1 MTTTM
6 RTNPAANPGTSTRT
20 RRTRRTAGAV
30 AAAAACLTLAT
41 ALPATATPPR
51 DHDAHLRQV
60 LQQDADALLAQGTP
74 GVLAELDR
82 AGRRDVTVRAGYGD
96 VAAQTP
102 VPEDARFR
110 IASVTKPFVAATLLQ
125 LVGEGRLSLEDTV
138 EQHLPGLVQGGG
150 NDGNLVTVRQ
160 LLQHTSG
167 LPEYLLAMPQLFSEE
182 GFQQHRFD
190 EVSQRQAVALAMTQ
204 APTFAP
210 GTSWNYSNTN
220 YVLAGMVIEQVTGNT
235 WQHEVRERIVRPLG
249 LRHTTLPGSSSEIP
263 GPHAVGYERFPGE
276 GATPEDPR
284 YGEAVDATELNPSW
298 AGAAGEIISTTDDVN
313 EFLQAL
319 AGGRV
324 LRPAQWVEMTATVA
338 ASEDFRTNWPG
349 ARYGLG
355 IMWVPNSCGGM
366 WSHGGDIQ
374 GFMTR
379 NGVTPDGR
387 RSVVVSFNT
396 DSPVPQPGAQVPAG
410 DLATQL
416 IDDALCR

>member
-1 MTTTM
+1 MAGVPSVLAMTTT
-6 RTNPAANPGTSTRT
+6 RTTTRT
-20 RRTRRTAGAV
+20 RRTVAAVAV
-30 AAAAACLTLAT
+30 AAACATLTT
-41 ALPATATPPR
+41 ALPAAAAPPR

-60 LQQDADALLAQGTP
+60 LQRDADALLELGAP

-82 AGRRDVTVRAGYGD
+82 DGHRDVTVRAGYGD

-102 VPEDARFR
+102 VPWNARFR
-110 IASVTKPFVAATLLQ
+110 IASVTKPFVAATVLQ
-125 LVGEGRLSLEDTV
+125 LVGEGRLSLDDTV
-138 EQHLPGLVQGGG
+138 EQHLPGLVRGNG
-150 NDGNLVTVRQ
+150 NDGHLITIRQ

-190 EVSQRQAVALAMTQ
+190 DVTQEEAVALAMTQ

-210 GTSWNYSNTN
+210 GTSWSYSNTG
-220 YVLAGMVIEQVTGNT
+220 YVLAGMVVEQVTGNT

-249 LRHTTLPGSSSEIP
+249 LRHTTLPGSSSRIP
-263 GPHAVGYERFPGE
+263 GPNATAYERFPGE

-284 YGEAVDATELNPSW
+284 YGEAIDATELNPSW

-313 EFLQAL
+313 TFLQAL
-319 AGGRV
+319 VGGRV
-324 LRPAQWVEMTATVA
+324 LRPAQWVDMTATVP
-338 ASEDFRTNWPG
+338 ASEEFRSNWPG

-355 IMWVPNSCGGM
+355 LMWVPTTCGGM

-410 DLATQL
+410 DIATQL

>member
-1 MTTTM
+1 MTTSTLTPTP
-6 RTNPAANPGTSTRT
+6 RTTTRT
-20 RRTRRTAGAV
+20 RGHRRTAAAV
-30 AAAAACLTLAT
+30 AAAAACLTLWT
-41 ALPATATPPR
+41 AVPAGATPPR
-51 DHDAHLRQV
+51 GHDAHLREV
-60 LQQDADALLAQGTP
+60 LQQDADALIAQGAP

-82 AGRRDVTVRAGYGD
+82 AGRRDVTVRAGHGD

-102 VPEDARFR
+102 VPWNARFR

-125 LVGEGRLSLEDTV
+125 LVGEGRLSLDDTV
-138 EQHLPGLVQGGG
+138 EQHLPGLVHGSG
-150 NDGNLVTVRQ
+150 NDGNLITIRQ

-167 LPEYLLAMPQLFSEE
+167 LPEYLLAMPHLFTEQ
-182 GFQQHRFD
+182 GFQEHRYD
-190 EVSQRQAVALAMTQ
+190 DVSPQQAVDLAMTQ

-235 WQHEVRERIVRPLG
+235 WQQEVRERVVRPLG
-249 LRHTTLPGSSSEIP
+249 LRHTTLPGSSSGIP
-263 GPHAVGYERFPGE
+263 GPNAIGYERIPGA

-284 YGEAVDATELNPSW
+284 YGEAIDATELNPSW

-319 AGGRV
+319 VGGRV

-338 ASEDFRTNWPG
+338 AGEDFRTNWPG

-355 IMWVPNSCGGM
+355 IMWVPTSCGGM

-387 RSVVVSFNT
+387 RSVVVSLNT
-396 DSPVPQPGAQVPAG
+396 DSPVPGPGVETPAG
-410 DLATQL
+410 DITTGL
-416 IDDALCR
+416 IDHALCGP

>member
-1 MTTTM
+1 MTTTA
-6 RTNPAANPGTSTRT
+6 RTPTPSTPRTTTRT
-20 RRTRRTAGAV
+20 RGHRRTAAAV
-30 AAAAACLTLAT
+30 AAAAACLTLWT
-41 ALPATATPPR
+41 AVPAGATPPR
-51 DHDAHLRQV
+51 GHDAHLREV
-60 LQQDADALLAQGTP
+60 LQQDADALIAQGAP
-74 GVLAELDR
+74 GVLAALDR
-82 AGRRDVTVRAGYGD
+82 AGRRDVTVRAAYGD
-96 VAAQTP
+96 VAAQTR
-102 VPEDARFR
+102 VPWNARFR

-125 LVGEGRLSLEDTV
+125 LVGEGRLSLDDTV
-138 EQHLPGLVQGGG
+138 EQHLPGLVHGNG
-150 NDGNLVTVRQ
+150 NDGNLVTIRQ

-167 LPEYLLAMPQLFSEE
+167 LPEYLAAMPQLFSEE

-190 EVSQRQAVALAMTQ
+190 DVSQQEAIALAMTQ

-249 LRHTTLPGSSSEIP
+249 LRHTTLPGSSSNIP
-263 GPHAVGYERFPGE
+263 GPHAIGYERFPGE

-284 YGEAVDATELNPSW
+284 YGEAIDATELNPSW

-338 ASEDFRTNWPG
+338 ASEEFRANWPG

-366 WSHGGDIQ
+366 WAHGGDIQ

-387 RSVVVSFNT
+387 RSVVVFFNT

-410 DLATQL
+410 DIATQL

>member
-1 MTTTM
+1 MTTT
-6 RTNPAANPGTSTRT
+6 RTTT
-20 RRTRRTAGAV
+20 RRTRRTTTLAAAAV
-30 AAAAACLTLAT
+30 AACATLAT
-41 ALPATATPPR
+41 ALPAFAAPSR

-60 LQQDADALLAQGTP
+60 LQQDADALLALGTP

-82 AGRRDVTVRAGYGD
+82 AGHRDLTVRAGVGD

-102 VPEDARFR
+102 VPWNARFR

-125 LVGEGRLSLEDTV
+125 LVGEGRLSLDDTV
-138 EQHLPGLVQGGG
+138 EQHLPGVVQGNG
-150 NDGNLVTVRQ
+150 NDGNLISIRQ

-167 LPEYLLAMPQLFSEE
+167 LPEYLAVMPQLFSEE

-190 EVSQRQAVALAMTQ
+190 DLTAPDAVALAMTQ

-235 WQHEVRERIVRPLG
+235 WEHEVRERIVRPLG
-249 LRHTTLPGSSSEIP
+249 LRHTTLPGSSSEIR
-263 GPHAVGYERFPGE
+263 GPHAIGYERFPGE

-284 YGEAVDATELNPSW
+284 YGEAIDATELNPSW
-298 AGAAGEIISTTDDVN
+298 AGAAGAIISTTDDVN
-313 EFLQAL
+313 TFLQAL
-319 AGGRV
+319 VSGRV
-324 LRPAQWVEMTATVA
+324 LRPAQWVEMTATVP
-338 ASEDFRTNWPG
+338 ASEEFRTNWPG

-355 IMWVPNSCGGM
+355 IMWVPTSCGGM
-366 WSHGGDIQ
+366 WAHGGDIQ

-410 DLATQL
+410 DIATEL

>member
-1 MTTTM
+1 MTTT
-6 RTNPAANPGTSTRT
+6 RTTTRT
-20 RRTRRTAGAV
+20 RRTVAAVAV
-30 AAAAACLTLAT
+30 AAACATLTT
-41 ALPATATPPR
+41 ALPASATPPR
-51 DHDAHLRQV
+51 EHDAHLRQV
-60 LQQDADALLAQGTP
+60 LQQDADALLTLGTP

-82 AGRRDVTVRAGYGD
+82 AGHRDLTVRAGFGD

-102 VPEDARFR
+102 VPWNARFR

-125 LVGEGRLSLEDTV
+125 LVGEGRLSLDDTV
-138 EQHLPGLVQGGG
+138 EQHLPGLVQGNG
-150 NDGNLVTVRQ
+150 NDGKLISIRQ

-167 LPEYLLAMPQLFSEE
+167 LPEYLAVMPQLFSGE

-190 EVSQRQAVALAMTQ
+190 NLTAQDAVALAMTQ
-204 APTFAP
+204 TPTFAP

-235 WQHEVRERIVRPLG
+235 WEHEVRERIVRPLG
-249 LRHTTLPGSSSEIP
+249 LRHTTLPGSSSEIH

-284 YGEAVDATELNPSW
+284 YGEAIDATELNPSW
-298 AGAAGEIISTTDDVN
+298 AGAAGAIISTTDDVN
-313 EFLQAL
+313 TFLQAL
-319 AGGRV
+319 VSGRV
-324 LRPAQWVEMTATVA
+324 LRPAQWVDMTATVP
-338 ASEDFRTNWPG
+338 ASEEFRSNWPG

-355 IMWVPNSCGGM
+355 IMWVPTSCGGM
-366 WSHGGDIQ
+366 WAHGGDIQ

-396 DSPVPQPGAQVPAG
+396 DSPVPQPGVQVPAG
-410 DLATQL
+410 DIATQL